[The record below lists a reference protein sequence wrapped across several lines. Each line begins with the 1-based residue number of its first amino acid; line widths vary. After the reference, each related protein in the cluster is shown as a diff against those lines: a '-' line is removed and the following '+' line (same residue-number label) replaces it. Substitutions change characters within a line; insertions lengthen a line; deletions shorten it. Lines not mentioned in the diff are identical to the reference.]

1 MPESGE
7 VPAKMEVGIA
17 QWLTNLDERR
27 RRKMKRTIQPLELIR
42 QWKVLNS
49 PSTISVKEM
58 EKKES
63 NMMAHE

>member
-1 MPESGE
+1 
-7 VPAKMEVGIA
+7 
-17 QWLTNLDERR
+17 
-27 RRKMKRTIQPLELIR
+27 MKETIQPLELIS